1 MNAGKFAAPILLMA
15 MLMTS
20 LMAIAIRNLVDEG
33 LSVFDA
39 TFLRLSIA
47 AAVIVLAV
55 IATRSWHVFKIK
67 PRDLVFLILFA
78 VIIGTAYYGEPLD
91 LQDVLGVLLLVGSII
106 MISFADAKKRKGK
119 DAASPESSDPVD
131 GEISG

>member
-1 MNAGKFAAPILLMA
+1 MNAGKFAAPILLVA
-15 MLMTS
+15 MFMTS

-67 PRDLVFLILFA
+67 PRDLAFFILFA
-78 VIIGTAYYGEPLD
+78 VIIGTFYYGEPLD

-106 MISFADAKKRKGK
+106 MISFADRKGK
-119 DAASPESSDPVD
+119 SKDEAPPESSDTVD